1 MAYGPIARLGQS
13 GMVVGSSGRGGFSAW
28 AVVRR
33 WRQKR
38 CRHRVTT
45 TARSMGMERTICD
58 SCGLVAFRYPDSE
71 GPSEPM
77 EVDRDVFARSGDSH
91 DRPPTGP
98 IEDPPPG
105 RHQF

>member
-1 MAYGPIARLGQS
+1 MG
-13 GMVVGSSGRGGFSAW
+13 V
-28 AVVRR
+28 VVRR

-45 TARSMGMERTICD
+45 TARSMGMERAVCD

-77 EVDRDVFARSGDSH
+77 EVDRDVFARPGDSP

-98 IEDPPPG
+98 LEDPPPG